1 MTPPA
6 ERQHILTVAL
16 EDYFQVGAFNRFVQR
31 NQWYRFE
38 TRLEQNTDRV
48 LALLAA
54 HGAKATFFAL
64 GWVAAKFP
72 ELLRAV
78 AVAGHEVAVKG
89 YYHRGIH
96 DMTPEEFEADAARA
110 KAAAEAATGRPVRGY
125 RLADGWLK
133 PDELWAL
140 DRLAALGFRYDSS
153 IAQVGGLF
161 ADQPHR
167 ATVHEHAT
175 GLVEVPISTAKVF
188 GVRIPV
194 AGGNYLR
201 QLPEFLTRRAA
212 ARWVRTHTE
221 PLVAYFHAWEL
232 DPEQPRLSVGGSLT
246 RLRHYR
252 NLHRMEERLGRL
264 LARYRFTTAA
274 DYLNIPTEPAATAFT
289 PPPRT
294 EHDTDRIVV
303 SPLSLADRAPVS
315 VVVPCFNEEDVLPYL
330 TRTLDRVAGALADR
344 YDLRFIL
351 VDDGSTD
358 RTWDAL
364 NAAFAGRSNFALVK
378 HDVNQG
384 VSAAIMTGIRHAD
397 TDVVC
402 SMDCDCTY
410 DPLELGNMIPRLT
423 PGVDLVTASPYHPQG
438 AVRNVP
444 AWRLVLSKGASWLYR
459 RVLRQKLHTYTSC
472 FRVYRKSSVEKLNVE
487 NGRFLGVA
495 ELAGRLDLAGGV
507 IVEHPATLE
516 VRMLGR
522 SKIKTVRTVLGHVKL
537 MAKLLAIRMRAARS
551 PLAAPRKP
559 VVDDARLSLTS
570 PLEGEVG
577 EVLRAGWGVSDR
589 EAEVSD
595 AARVAS
601 PHRASIYPPPAVA
614 EDGRGDLP
622 LKGGGQKQDAPTISD

>member
-1 MTPPA
+1 MTA
-6 ERQHILTVAL
+6 EPRQNILTIAL

-38 TRLEQNTDRV
+38 SRLERNTERA

-54 HGAKATFFAL
+54 HNARATFFAL

-72 ELLRAV
+72 ELLRKV
-78 AVAGHEVAVKG
+78 ADAGHEVAVKG

-96 DMTPEEFEADAARA
+96 DMTPEEFEADALRA

-153 IAQVGGLF
+153 IAPMRGAFTDEPV
-161 ADQPHR
+161 R
-167 ATVHEHAT
+167 AAVHEAVP
-175 GLVEVPISTAKVF
+175 GLWAVPISTGRVL
-188 GVRIPV
+188 GMRVPV

-201 QLPEFLTRRAA
+201 QLPEFLTRRAQ
-212 ARWVRTHTE
+212 ARWAREHTG

-232 DPEQPRLSVGGSLT
+232 DPDQPRLSVGGRLT
-246 RLRHYR
+246 RVRHYR

-264 LARYRFTTAA
+264 LARHRFTSAA
-274 DYLNIPTEPAATAFT
+274 DYLKLPTDTNKVAFVA
-289 PPPRT
+289 PQRS
-294 EHDTDRIVV
+294 EFDTDRIEV
-303 SPLSLADRAPVS
+303 SPLNRDDLTPVS

-364 NAAFAGRSNFALVK
+364 SATFAGRSNFALVR
-378 HDVNQG
+378 HEVNKG
-384 VSAAIMTGIRHAD
+384 VSAAIMTGLRAAD
-397 TDVVC
+397 TEIVC

-410 DPLELGNMIPRLT
+410 DPLELANMIPKLV

-472 FRVYRKSSVEKLNVE
+472 FRVYRKSAVAKLDVR

-522 SKIKTVRTVLGHVKL
+522 SKIKTVRTIIGHLGL
-537 MAKLLAIRMRAARS
+537 MARLMAARLRSAPS
-551 PLAAPRKP
+551 PSAA
-559 VVDDARLSLTS
+559 L
-570 PLEGEVG
+570 
-577 EVLRAGWGVSDR
+577 
-589 EAEVSD
+589 
-595 AARVAS
+595 
-601 PHRASIYPPPAVA
+601 PPAADSEPRPVI
-614 EDGRGDLP
+614 
-622 LKGGGQKQDAPTISD
+622 PTTEVQETCPR

>member
-1 MTPPA
+1 MSPA
-6 ERQHILTVAL
+6 EPRQNILTVAL

-38 TRLEQNTDRV
+38 SRLERNTERT
-48 LALLAA
+48 LALLAQ
-54 HGAKATFFAL
+54 HDAKATFFAL

-72 ELLRAV
+72 ELLRKV
-78 AVAGHEVAVKG
+78 ADAGHEVAVKG

-96 DMTPEEFEADAARA
+96 DMTPEEFETDALRA

-133 PDELWAL
+133 SDELWAL
-140 DRLAALGFRYDSS
+140 DRLAAIGFRYDSS
-153 IAQVGGLF
+153 IAPMRGNF
-161 ADQPHR
+161 ADEPGR
-167 ATVHEHAT
+167 AIVHEHAP
-175 GLVEVPISTAKVF
+175 GLWEVPISTASVL
-188 GVRIPV
+188 GMRVPV

-201 QLPEFLTRRAA
+201 QLPEFLTRRAQA
-212 ARWVRTHTE
+212 HWLTEHTG

-232 DPEQPRLSVGGSLT
+232 DPDQPRLSIGGRLT
-246 RLRHYR
+246 QLRHYR
-252 NLHRMEERLGRL
+252 NLHRMEDRLGRL
-264 LARYRFTTAA
+264 LARHRFTSVA
-274 DYLNIPTEPAATAFT
+274 DYLKLPAETSKVTFT
-289 PPPRT
+289 PHRS
-294 EHDTDRIVV
+294 EFDTDRIEV
-303 SPLSLADRAPVS
+303 SPLNRDDLTPVS

-364 NAAFAGRSNFALVK
+364 SATFASRTNFTLVR
-378 HDVNQG
+378 HEVNKG
-384 VSAAIMTGIRHAD
+384 VSAAIMTGIRAAD
-397 TDVVC
+397 TEIVC

-410 DPLELGNMIPRLT
+410 DPLELGNMIPKLT
-423 PGVDLVTASPYHPQG
+423 PGVDLVTASPYHPLG

-472 FRVYRKSSVEKLNVE
+472 FRVYRKSAVAKLDVK

-522 SKIKTVRTVLGHVKL
+522 SKIKTVRTVIGHLGL
-537 MAKLLAIRMRAARS
+537 MAKLMAARLRSAPS
-551 PLAAPRKP
+551 PSADL
-559 VVDDARLSLTS
+559 
-570 PLEGEVG
+570 
-577 EVLRAGWGVSDR
+577 
-589 EAEVSD
+589 
-595 AARVAS
+595 
-601 PHRASIYPPPAVA
+601 PPAA
-614 EDGRGDLP
+614 D
-622 LKGGGQKQDAPTISD
+622 SDSRLVTHTTEVQETCSR